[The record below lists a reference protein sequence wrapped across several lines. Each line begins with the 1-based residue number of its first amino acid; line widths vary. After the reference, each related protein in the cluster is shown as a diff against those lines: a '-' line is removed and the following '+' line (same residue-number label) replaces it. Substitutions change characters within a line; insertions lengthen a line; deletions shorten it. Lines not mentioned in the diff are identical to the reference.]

1 MEMTMHQSGDLPSTV
16 ELNYEQWREA
26 VRPDW
31 GLYTPDD
38 PKVFVGRV
46 RPWSIFGFN
55 AADVGNN
62 AVRCDRTQRDFR
74 LDGVDHYYALFQIA
88 GRSTI
93 IQNDHAASLSA
104 GDIVMIDSAR
114 PVTYH
119 NDGNQQWF
127 ALQLP
132 RQQLNSHLGFE
143 PHDALR
149 GCTRAPA
156 GRLLHQF
163 IRENLGDD
171 SSMSAPSGYY
181 MQLAVY
187 DLLGAIFA
195 PLDPVFASLHN
206 DKLFTRVCNIIKE
219 RFSDPALGPCEVAIE
234 AGISLRYLQK
244 LFTQRSTTC
253 SEFIHSLRLEQAARL
268 LRRRKSLSIGQP
280 VSEVAYACGFR
291 DYTNFARK
299 FRHRY
304 GRPPSA
310 HGADQA

>member
-1 MEMTMHQSGDLPSTV
+1 M
-16 ELNYEQWREA
+16 
-26 VRPDW
+26 
-31 GLYTPDD
+31 LYFKSLDD
-38 PKVFVGRV
+38 QP
-46 RPWSIFGFN
+46 
-55 AADVGNN
+55 
-62 AVRCDRTQRDFR
+62 
-74 LDGVDHYYALFQIA
+74 
-88 GRSTI
+88 TI

-104 GDIVMIDSAR
+104 GDVMMIDSAR

-132 RQQLNSHLGFE
+132 RQQLISHLGFE

-149 GCTRAPA
+149 GCNRAPA

-163 IRENLGDD
+163 IRENAGDD
-171 SSMSAPSGYY
+171 SSMSAPATCY

-206 DKLFTRVCNIIKE
+206 DKLFTRISNIIKE
-219 RFSDPALGPCEVAIE
+219 RFSDPALGPCEVANE

-253 SEFIHSLRLEQAARL
+253 TEFIHSIRLEHAARL
-268 LRRRKSLSIGQP
+268 LRRRRLLSIGQP

-304 GRPPSA
+304 GRSPTA
-310 HGADQA
+310 HGADRA

>member
-1 MEMTMHQSGDLPSTV
+1 MTMHQSGDLSSTV

-104 GDIVMIDSAR
+104 GDIIMIDSAR

-132 RQQLNSHLGFE
+132 RRPLISHLGFE
-143 PHDALR
+143 PRDALR

-163 IRENLGDD
+163 IRENLVDD
-171 SSMSAPSGYY
+171 SSMSATSGYY

-206 DKLFTRVCNIIKE
+206 DKLFTRVCNIIRE

-268 LRRRKSLSIGQP
+268 LRRRKSLSLGQP